1 MNINKTL
8 CLLALLPC
16 LPLAAGD
23 QEAPPQWVLESR
35 QAAAGLGK
43 NLVST
48 LQQTITSEGPA
59 AAVTFCNL
67 QAPAIAENI
76 SAQHAM
82 QVGRTALRVRNQDNL
97 PDAWERRM
105 LQQMQQRL
113 AAGEAAS
120 EVEVFA
126 VHNDAGARTGRW
138 MRAIPTQP
146 VCLNCHGS
154 NIAPAVA
161 GAIDEAYPQ
170 DQARGFEVGELRGA
184 FTVSVPLDN

>member
-16 LPLAAGD
+16 LPLAADD

-67 QAPAIAENI
+67 QAPVIAENI

-161 GAIDEAYPQ
+161 EAIDEAYPQ

-184 FTVSVPLDN
+184 FTVSVPLDD